1 MAYNLSEKKTYLR
14 NEHGIDID
22 IITCF
27 TYASRNRK
35 AYMWRIYGPTTGNE
49 HELVIIGESY
59 LMNIHYENAL
69 NEAVECAIKYLKEN
83 EQET

>member
-1 MAYNLSEKKTYLR
+1 MLRNLGEKKTYLR
-14 NEHGIDID
+14 NEYGIDID